1 MNYNIE
7 IDDLIR
13 VNKVGS
19 LSDVVTEVKYT
30 IHCTASNAGTEVYS
44 SHDFNSV
51 LEHEIGH
58 ATSSNFTN
66 FSDLTIGKVNAW
78 ITSSA
83 SWAGRLSDAETFT
96 SQSIWPQESNG
107 LPWR

>member
-1 MNYNIE
+1 MDYNIE
-7 IDDLIR
+7 IDDIIK
-13 VNKVGS
+13 VKKVGS

-30 IHCTASNAGTEVYS
+30 IHCTASDAGTVVYS
-44 SHDFNSV
+44 SHDFNSI

-58 ATSSNFTN
+58 ATGSNFTN

-78 ITSSA
+78 ITGSVN
-83 SWAGRLSDAETFT
+83 WAGKLSDAEMLM

-107 LPWR
+107 LPW